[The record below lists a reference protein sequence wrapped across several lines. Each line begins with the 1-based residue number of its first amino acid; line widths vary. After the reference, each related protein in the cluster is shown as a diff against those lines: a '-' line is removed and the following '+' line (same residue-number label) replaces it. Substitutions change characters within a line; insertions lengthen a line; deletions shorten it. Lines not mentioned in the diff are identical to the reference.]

1 MKLNLIDFITV
12 APHWICDPNL
22 PVNKFKEELGNS
34 KIPVYSTIDGGQFQP
49 YENRS
54 QGIMR
59 GVAANHYFQGTDGLY
74 MFNFFFNNK
83 DLKQQE
89 EFFKNNSADIVTF
102 RNPALLKELSS
113 PLNLVKRN
121 KIYSL
126 SDGSQETSYHH
137 ETPFPIFMSAW
148 EEYKVKMNIPEDF
161 KNNKPEFIYLFL
173 RGTKNSKFQV
183 KVNGIFVDSTNSDL
197 AVKYKRDA
205 NLLPEDG
212 IYVFKIGSDLIKNG
226 ENDFNLRSIQ
236 QKPFFMKR
244 IEVIVSYG
252 DVKQFGYF

>member
-1 MKLNLIDFITV
+1 
-12 APHWICDPNL
+12 
-22 PVNKFKEELGNS
+22 
-34 KIPVYSTIDGGQFQP
+34 
-49 YENRS
+49 
-54 QGIMR
+54 MR

-74 MFNFFFNNK
+74 LFNFWFNNR
-83 DLKQQE
+83 DMKQQNE
-89 EFFKNNSADIVTF
+89 YLENNSVEVSTY
-102 RNPALLKELSS
+102 RNPDLLKELNS

-148 EEYKVKMNIPEDF
+148 EEYKVKLNIPEDF
-161 KNNKPEFIYLFL
+161 TVNKPEFIYLFL

-183 KVNGIFVDSTNSDL
+183 KVNGIFIDSTNADL
-197 AVKYKRDA
+197 ALKYKRTA
-205 NLLPEDG
+205 NLLPEDNVF
-212 IYVFKIGSDLIKNG
+212 VFKISSGLIKNG

-244 IEVIVSYG
+244 IEVLVSFG
-252 DVKQFGYF
+252 NVKQFGYF